1 MLNIVLFGPPGAGKG
16 TQSQKLIDKYGLV
29 HLSTGDLLRSEIAH
43 GTELGMQAKAIM
55 DRGDLVNDEIVIGM
69 IESKL
74 DANPHA
80 KGFIFDGFPRTQAQ
94 AIALDDLLQKKG
106 TAISAMLALEVDNEE
121 LIKRLLLRGKET
133 GRPDDQDETI
143 ISNRVNEYNTKTLPL
158 KEYYSEQSKFHSI
171 KGIGTVESIF
181 NDLVERITFVNAEI
195 ELTMLEND
203 IEHLDLTVNDFEEA
217 TEISP
222 ELQKDMDEVRTENA
236 VTGKEE
242 DKAGEESSEEKKGLF
257 ETIKEKVI
265 GIFHSDKKD
274 DAAGD
279 EFAAENVK
287 VPVKKAVAKT
297 SAKPAK
303 KAAAPAKKT
312 AAKSPAKKAP
322 APAKKASAKTA
333 AKASA
338 GSASKAKKAVKKA
351 VAKAPVK
358 KAVKKVTKKVAPV
371 KAAAKKAVK
380 KTVKKAAT
388 KAPVKKVVKAAK
400 KAAKKITPVKTA
412 AKKAVKKVVKKVAAK
427 APVKKVVKAAKKAVK
442 KVAKK
447 VAPVKAAV
455 KKVVKKVVK
464 KTASKASTGS
474 ASKVKKAVKKAVVKA
489 PVKKA
494 AKKAV
499 PAKKAAPKKAA
510 KKKK

>member
-29 HLSTGDLLRSEIAH
+29 HLSTGDLLRNEIAN
-43 GTELGMQAKAIM
+43 GTGLGMQAKAIM

-158 KEYYSEQSKFHSI
+158 KQYYSEQSKFHSI
-171 KGIGTVESIF
+171 KGTGTVESIF
-181 NDLVERITFVNAEI
+181 DELVERITFVNAEI

-222 ELQKDMDEVRTENA
+222 ELQKDMDEVRTEHA

-242 DKAGEESSEEKKGLF
+242 DKSGEGSEEKKGLF

-265 GIFHSDKKD
+265 SIFHTDKKD
-274 DAAGD
+274 DAAD
-279 EFAAENVK
+279 NEFAAENVK
-287 VPVKKAVAKT
+287 VPAKKAATAKPAKKATAPAKKAAAKAPAKAAAKKAVA
-297 SAKPAK
+297 PAK
-303 KAAAPAKKT
+303 KAAAPAKK
-312 AAKSPAKKAP
+312 
-322 APAKKASAKTA
+322 ASVKTA
-333 AKASA
+333 TKAA
-338 GSASKAKKAVKKA
+338 PKKAVKKAAKKA

-371 KAAAKKAVK
+371 KAAKKAVK
-380 KTVKKAAT
+380 KTVKKAAA
-388 KAPVKKVVKAAK
+388 KAPVKKVVKTAK
-400 KAAKKITPVKTA
+400 KVAKKITPVKA
-412 AKKAVKKVVKKVAAK
+412 VAKKAVKKVVKKVAAK

-447 VAPVKAAV
+447 VAPVKAAA
-455 KKVVKKVVK
+455 KKAVKKVVK
-464 KTASKASTGS
+464 KTAA
-474 ASKVKKAVKKAVVKA
+474 KA
-489 PVKKA
+489 PVKKVVKA
-494 AKKAV
+494 AKKVAKKV
-499 PAKKAAPKKAA
+499 MPAKKAAPKKAA